1 MAQEV
6 IIVANPQ
13 GVDAITIGCVGTIIK
28 KLKGFALIEFQNEF
42 GEKEQWYFSNSEFI
56 LK

>member
-13 GVDAITIGCVGTIIK
+13 GVDAVTVGYVGTIIK
-28 KLKGFALIEFQNEF
+28 EFKRFALIEFENEF

-56 LK
+56 KK